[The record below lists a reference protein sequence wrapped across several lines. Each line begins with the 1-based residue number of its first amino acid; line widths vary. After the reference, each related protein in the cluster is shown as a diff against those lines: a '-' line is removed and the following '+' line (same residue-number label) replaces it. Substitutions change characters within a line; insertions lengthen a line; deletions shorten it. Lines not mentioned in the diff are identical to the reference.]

1 MIGKQPWSSKP
12 HVSKPLLATLLG
24 SGDRYF
30 QYWALLPVV
39 LVLLALTIY
48 PLQQLIVMSV
58 SDVRFE
64 GNVAQWTNVGGRH
77 YAELLQDP
85 VVTTAFRNT
94 LLFVVVTVIVE
105 VILGLILALA
115 VAESRR
121 LSWLYRPVL
130 VLPILIP
137 GIAIGTMWR
146 LMYDVN
152 YGVINQLLAKV
163 GILGPTW
170 TADPSLALFSVMIV
184 DVWHWTS
191 FLFLILL
198 AGVES
203 IPDELKEAARVD
215 GATEA
220 QVLRR
225 VTLPL
230 MTATIIMATLL
241 RAVAAFKVFDEV
253 YLLTGGGPGTS
264 SQVVGLYIE
273 QLIFQ
278 QGRVGYGSALAVIAA
293 LVAIVFIVMQTRLTS
308 RKDAS

>member
-1 MIGKQPWSSKP
+1 MIGKQPWASPNTPKS
-12 HVSKPLLATLLG
+12 LRLRG

-30 QYWALLPVV
+30 QYWALFPVV
-39 LVLLALTIY
+39 LVLVALTAY
-48 PLQQLIVMSV
+48 PLQQLFIMSV
-58 SDVRFE
+58 SDVQFQ

-85 VVTTAFRNT
+85 VVSTAFRNT
-94 LLFVVVTVIVE
+94 LLFVIGTVIVE

-115 VAESRR
+115 VSGSRR
-121 LSWLYRPVL
+121 LAWLYRPVL

-170 TADPSLALFSVMIV
+170 TADPSLALLSVMIV

-191 FLFLILL
+191 FLFLLLL
-198 AGVES
+198 AGAES
-203 IPDELKEAARVD
+203 IPDELKEAARID
-215 GATEA
+215 GASEA

-225 VTLPL
+225 ITLPL
-230 MTATIIMATLL
+230 MKPMIVMATTL
-241 RAVAAFKVFDEV
+241 RAIAAFKVFDEV

-278 QGRVGYGSALAVIAA
+278 QGRAGYGAALAVIAA
-293 LVAIVFIVMQTRLTS
+293 LVAIIFILVQTRLTAP
-308 RKDAS
+308 RKATE